1 MKTLRSLVITNTG
14 AGSEADPRMLQTMP
28 SRHKRLLGLHERRLQ
43 VAALRLAVLVE
54 DGAGGAVLVLRP
66 SFLLEAVWHRHV
78 LRRLHQPVEVLRC
91 DVEVHK
97 GLDGLVV
104 LQRVGAHVDKER
116 TGEQVLAAADGVL
129 GGLDAVNSERPQG
142 VQVVLVV
149 RVAEVAERVRVA
161 GDALHEHVVVLAH
174 LDVGLAADLLFVCH
188 DGLVEELVG
197 ARLGAGAVEV
207 QRSIWPIRAYLTPLR
222 NLAFGGRLPDLLEL
236 LARDVRRP
244 VIALLVDDDRNAVV
258 GDRDLDVLDPVLLAD
273 GYFLGR
279 VYGPGSVRDLG
290 VALAE
295 GLEAVAGPRA
305 ADFDPRV
312 RVLLP
317 EQLRRSLGDRVNGAG
332 TFDDDIARDS
342 PATAA
347 LITAGT
353 TAGRKTKRESQHKTQ
368 TKQQLR
374 TRALSQPV

>member
-1 MKTLRSLVITNTG
+1 MG
-14 AGSEADPRMLQTMP
+14 AGIDAGPPMLQANLP
-28 SRHKRLLGLHERRLQ
+28 RYKRLLRLLERRLQ
-43 VAALRLAVLVE
+43 VAALRLALRVV
-54 DGAGGAVLVLRP
+54 DGTGGAVFPLRP
-66 SFLLEAVWHRHV
+66 RLILEAFWHRHV

-91 DVEVHK
+91 DVEVHER
-97 GLDGLVV
+97 LDGLVV
-104 LQRVGAHVDKER
+104 LQRVGANVDEQR
-116 TGEQVLAAADGVL
+116 AGEQVLAAADGVL
-129 GGLDAVNSERPQG
+129 GGLDAVNGERLQRI
-142 VQVVLVV
+142 QVVLVV
-149 RVAEVAERVRVA
+149 RVPEVAERVRVA
-161 GDALHEHVVVLAH
+161 GDALHKHVVVLAH
-174 LDVGLAADLLFVCH
+174 LDVGLAADLLFICH

-258 GDRDLDVLDPVLLAD
+258 GDRDLDILDPVLLTD
-273 GYFLGR
+273 GFFLGR

-295 GLEAVAGPRA
+295 GLEAVAGSRA
-305 ADFDPRV
+305 AYFDTRIG
-312 RVLLP
+312 VLFP
-317 EQLRRSLGDRVNGAG
+317 EKLSRGLGDRVNGAG

-353 TAGRKTKRESQHKTQ
+353 TAGR
-368 TKQQLR
+368 
-374 TRALSQPV
+374 